1 MDTKA
6 DFIGRKIE
14 LDLLDNLWVS
24 GRSSLV
30 ILYGRRRVGKT
41 RLLTHWL
48 KTQGVDSGFYWMAEA
63 TSPHDQLRSF
73 TQAFTAFEDPEL
85 TIHKD
90 LTFPTWEHSF
100 RQIAKL
106 AQNQRVAV
114 LIDEVTYIMEI
125 VPEFVASLQKAWDQ
139 WLKDSQ
145 VMLVLSGSD
154 LGLIEKGLLSYR
166 APLYGREAARMQLTP
181 LPYSATKLFFP
192 DYDARERIKIF
203 GMWGGIPAYWERLN
217 KPEESVMENLKQQL
231 RLSNNWLVE
240 EARILLR
247 DFITDTH
254 NFVGIL
260 RAVSEGYEVFSEISE
275 RAGISTGH
283 TSRYLSILRET
294 GFVERTTPVSD
305 KNPDKSRKGR
315 YIVTDPYL
323 RFYYRYLSTSQSK
336 VAMGR
341 TNELVET
348 IEADLP
354 DFIGKTWIGLCQHW
368 VALAGAQGR
377 LPVAV
382 DEIGSEWKG
391 NSGYIDVYGI
401 NEKEKTLVLGCCF
414 WNDEPLALQMM
425 ADWFSDGE
433 LISMLPKGKWSV
445 HLMGFA
451 ASGWA
456 SNETAGLLKTAQAL
470 TRKWNVAGVH
480 LLDLDEIDSD
490 LFKWTIENG
499 R

>member
-1 MDTKA
+1 MDARA
-6 DFIGRKIE
+6 DFVGRKVE
-14 LDLLDNLWVS
+14 LDLLDSLWTS

-48 KTQGVDSGFYWMAEA
+48 RNQKPNSGFYWMAEA

-73 TQAFTAFEDPEL
+73 TQTFAAFEDPEL
-85 TIHKD
+85 DIHKD

-106 AQNQRVAV
+106 AQEQRVAV

-125 VPEFVASLQKAWDQ
+125 VPEFVSSLQKAWDQ
-139 WLKDSQ
+139 WLKNSQ

-154 LGLIEKGLLSYR
+154 LGLIEKGLLSYK

-181 LPYSATKLFFP
+181 LPFSATKLFFP
-192 DYDARERIKIF
+192 QYDAVERTKIYS
-203 GMWGGIPAYWERLN
+203 MWGGIPAYWERLN
-217 KPEESVMENLKQQL
+217 SPDESVMENLKQQL

-275 RAGISTGH
+275 RAGISSGH

-315 YIVTDPYL
+315 YVVTDPYL
-323 RFYYRYLSTSQSK
+323 RFYYRYLSMSQSK

-341 TNELVET
+341 TNELVEA
-348 IEADLP
+348 IEDDLP
-354 DFIGKTWIGLCQHW
+354 DFIRKTWIELCQHW
-368 VALAGAQGR
+368 VALAASHGK

-382 DEIGSEWKG
+382 DEIGREWK
-391 NSGYIDVYGI
+391 SSDYIDVYGLA
-401 NEKEKTLVLGCCF
+401 EKERTLVLGHCF
-414 WNDEPLALQMM
+414 WEEEAVDPQSLL
-425 ADWFSDGE
+425 DWIVKSDV
-433 LISMLPKGKWSV
+433 ISMLPKGKWSV
-445 HLMGFA
+445 YLAGFSS
-451 ASGWA
+451 SGWTGK
-456 SNETAGLLKTAQAL
+456 ETEALLKEARRL
-470 TRKWNVAGVH
+470 TRKWDVVD
-480 LLDLDEIDSD
+480 LLLMDLEEVDED
-490 LFKWTIENG
+490 LFNWTI
-499 R
+499 

>member
-1 MDTKA
+1 MDSRA
-6 DFIGRKIE
+6 DFVGRKAE
-14 LDLLDNLWVS
+14 LDLLNSLWAAE
-24 GRSSLV
+24 RASLI

-48 KTQGVDSGFYWMAEA
+48 KNQGVDSGFYWMAEA

-85 TIHKD
+85 DIHKD
-90 LTFPTWEHSF
+90 LTFATWEHSF

-106 AQNQRVAV
+106 AKHQRVAV

-139 WLKDSQ
+139 WLKNSQ

-181 LPYSATKLFFP
+181 LPFSATKLFFP
-192 DYDARERIKIF
+192 EYNAAERVKIYA
-203 GMWGGIPAYWERLN
+203 MWGGIPAYWERLTS
-217 KPEESVMENLKQQL
+217 PQQSVMENLQQQL

-341 TNELVET
+341 TDELVAT
-348 IEADLP
+348 IESDLP
-354 DFIGKTWIGLCQHW
+354 SFIRKTWIDLCQHW
-368 VALAGAQGR
+368 VVLAASNGK
-377 LPVAV
+377 LPFKV
-382 DEIGSEWKG
+382 EKIGSEWKG
-391 NSGYIDVYGI
+391 SDNYIDVYGI
-401 NEKEKTLVLGCCF
+401 DEKAKTLMLGHCY
-414 WNDEPLALQMM
+414 WGEETADPQQML
-425 ADWFSDGE
+425 DWLINSDTV
-433 LISMLPKGKWSV
+433 SMLPKGKWSV
-445 HLMGFA
+445 CFIGFA
-451 ASGWA
+451 ANGWTHK
-456 SNETAGLLKTAQAL
+456 ETAALSKAANNL
-470 TRKWNVAGVH
+470 TRKWTVTGVH
-480 LLDLDEIDSD
+480 LLDLTEVDED
-490 LFKWTIENG
+490 LVQWTM
-499 R
+499 